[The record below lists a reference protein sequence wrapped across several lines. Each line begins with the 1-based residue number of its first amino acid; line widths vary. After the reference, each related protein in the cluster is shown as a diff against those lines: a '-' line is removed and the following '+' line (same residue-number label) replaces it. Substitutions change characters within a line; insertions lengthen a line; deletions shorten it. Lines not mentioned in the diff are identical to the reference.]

1 MCAQKEKWKGKKITG
16 LSSFSIIHHHS
27 YNLVQVIFLY
37 TNKFTKYQAF
47 NAYYAHWGQGHVKK
61 GSNKQCRQ
69 LLMRYVKLWLLLLPA
84 NRVDLSKCITFNHTD
99 KVIDPL
105 TREWQMSMWPIVVHL
120 ISSHIQISHL
130 IPLTS
135 LTWGLVQIY
144 NIDKDATQFCHLPG
158 PAGKQKFFF

>member
-27 YNLVQVIFLY
+27 FNLVQVIFLY

-47 NAYYAHWGQGHVKK
+47 DAYYDHWGQGHVKK

-105 TREWQMSMWPIVVHL
+105 TREWQMSLWPIVVHL
-120 ISSHIQISHL
+120 ISSHL
-130 IPLTS
+130 IFKYPTLFHWQAWLNVLFKFAIWTKMRLNS
-135 LTWGLVQIY
+135 AIY
-144 NIDKDATQFCHLPG
+144 HG
-158 PAGKQKFFF
+158 S